1 MTRASGLKRSNHF
14 SEGTHKFWNSVA
26 GRMKQYPSK
35 NQKEPIII
43 GLDPNHLKS
52 DNPNLIVYQVIAKL
66 PFTMDAVFTTNNQ
79 RK

>member
-1 MTRASGLKRSNHF
+1 
-14 SEGTHKFWNSVA
+14 
-26 GRMKQYPSK
+26 MKQYPSK